1 MYDISE
7 YQKNETSNGFLIHE
21 EANRSN
27 RLSICAALDQMCGH
41 LSSSFIN
48 TWCTV
53 FTTQHRVHSKDHL
66 RNFPL
71 IILRNE
77 FDSKYIQIPFRL

>member
-48 TWCTV
+48 THGVHDTA
-53 FTTQHRVHSKDHL
+53 RVHSKDHL
-66 RNFPL
+66 GNFPL